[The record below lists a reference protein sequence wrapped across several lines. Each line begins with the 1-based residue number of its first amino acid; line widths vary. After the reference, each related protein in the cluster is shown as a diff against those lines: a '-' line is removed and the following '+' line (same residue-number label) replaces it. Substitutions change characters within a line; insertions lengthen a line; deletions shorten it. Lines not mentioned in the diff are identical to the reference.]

1 MKLRWTKRAL
11 SQLRDAE
18 DYIAQENPEVAK
30 VVAERIASATCLLL
44 TQPQMGRPGR
54 IANTREWV
62 VSKTPYFIAYSVLNE
77 DLIILRVIHEKQH
90 WPQKIKGVGDN

>member
-18 DYIAQENPEVAK
+18 DYIAQENPQAAKAVAQRL
-30 VVAERIASATCLLL
+30 AAATHLLL

-62 VSKTPYFIAYSVLNE
+62 VKNTPYFIAYSVRDN
-77 DLIILRVIHEKQH
+77 DLMILRVIHEKRH
-90 WPQKIKGVGDN
+90 WPPKNR